1 MLPRTWHTRLPRC
14 HNKHT
19 CRSRLFSKQL
29 ALLCRL
35 LPYMF
40 YNAFVLFPSKE
51 SPKPLLTQTA
61 CIKIVDVALVS
72 ICGRFF
78 YLFRCPR
85 RIFKLVTSRSMIRE
99 EAEVAK
105 LRTYFLNCV
114 LLFLKEDCCYEAFK
128 CGDSRARFS
137 KPGGSAAATSSNIQA
152 ISPQP

>member
-1 MLPRTWHTRLPRC
+1 MVRMAHGTLTRPGSSRQGCLQ
-14 HNKHT
+14 HNVLSYGS
-19 CRSRLFSKQL
+19 CRPCCQGRGILGCQGATINTHVVQQL

-40 YNAFVLFPSKE
+40 YNAFVLFPSEE
-51 SPKPLLTQTA
+51 SPKPLLTDAA

-114 LLFLKEDCCYEAFK
+114 LLFLKEDYEF
-128 CGDSRARFS
+128 
-137 KPGGSAAATSSNIQA
+137 
-152 ISPQP
+152 